1 LVWRLRARLKNA
13 MHPALSVIL
22 FTTASG
28 AGYGLLMLL
37 GLFGALGLLPATPG
51 FGIAA
56 FGLALG
62 LISFGLL
69 ASTFHLGRPERA
81 WRAFSQWRTSWLSR
95 EGVVSVATYVPALG
109 FAFGWIG
116 LGRNSGGWAALGLL
130 TALAAAVTVICTGMI
145 YASLKTIQRWHN
157 RWVVPNYLALGAMSG
172 AVLLDALARLAGSG
186 SAALGVTALVLIAL
200 AGALKLGYWHHIDT
214 TAASSTPASATGL
227 AAPVRLLEAPHTEDN
242 YLMREMGFHVAR
254 KHAAKL
260 RRIALGAGFGAPLL
274 LALLAL
280 LIGGWPGAAASVLA
294 VPAVALGLLVE
305 RWLFFAEARHTVTL
319 YYGADAA

>member
-1 LVWRLRARLKNA
+1 

-37 GLFGALGLLPATPG
+37 GLFGALGLLPAEPG

-95 EGVVSVATYVPALG
+95 EGVVSVATYAPALG

-116 LGRNSGGWAALGLL
+116 LGRNSGGWALLGLL
-130 TALAAAVTVICTGMI
+130 AALGAIATLICTGMI
-145 YASLKTIQRWHN
+145 YASLATIQRWHN
-157 RWVVPNYLALGAMSG
+157 RWVVPNYLALGLMSG
-172 AVLLDALARLAGSG
+172 AVLLDALARLAGYG
-186 SAALGVTALVLIAL
+186 GTALTVTALVLIAL
-200 AGALKLGYWHHIDT
+200 AAALKLGYWRHIDGS
-214 TAASSTPASATGL
+214 AAPSTPATATGL
-227 AAPVRLLEAPHTEDN
+227 AAPVRLLEAPHTEEN
-242 YLMREMGFHVAR
+242 YLMREMGFRIAR
-254 KHAAKL
+254 KHAGKL
-260 RRIALGAGFGAPLL
+260 RRIATGAGFVAPFA
-274 LALLAL
+274 LALLAE
-280 LIGGWPGAAASVLA
+280 LIGGWLGAAASLLA

-305 RWLFFAEARHTVTL
+305 RWLFFAEARHTVML

>member
-1 LVWRLRARLKNA
+1 

-51 FGIAA
+51 FGLVA

-95 EGVVSVATYVPALG
+95 EGVASVATYVPALG
-109 FAFGWIG
+109 FAFGWIW
-116 LGRNSGGWAALGLL
+116 LGRNAGGWAALGLL
-130 TALAAAVTVICTGMI
+130 AALGALVTVICTGMI
-145 YASLKTIQRWHN
+145 YASLATIQRWHN
-157 RWVVPNYLALGAMSG
+157 GWVVPNYLALGLMSG
-172 AVLLDALARLAGSG
+172 AVLLDALTRLAGLA
-186 SAALGVTALVLIAL
+186 SAALTVTALVLIAL
-200 AGALKLGYWHHIDT
+200 AGALKLGYWRHIDT
-214 TAASSTPASATGL
+214 TAAPSTPATATGL
-227 AAPVRLLEAPHTEDN
+227 AAPVRLLEAPHTEEN
-242 YLMREMGFHVAR
+242 YLMREMGFRIAR

-260 RRIALGAGFGAPLL
+260 RRVALCAGFGAPLV
-274 LALLAL
+274 LAGLTVW
-280 LIGGWPGAAASVLA
+280 IGGWAGAVASTLA
-294 VPAVALGLLVE
+294 VPLVALGLLVE
-305 RWLFFAEARHTVTL
+305 RWLFFAEARHTVML